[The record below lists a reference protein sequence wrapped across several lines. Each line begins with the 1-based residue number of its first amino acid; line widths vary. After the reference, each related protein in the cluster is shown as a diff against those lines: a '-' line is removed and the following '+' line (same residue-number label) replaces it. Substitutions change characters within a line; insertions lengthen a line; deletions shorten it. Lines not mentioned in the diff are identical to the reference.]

1 MSTSGN
7 GSIAKK
13 RRGEHYAD
21 EGHSDNKSPKISAL
35 TKGAQQEDR
44 NKDVRRSGRSNG
56 RPDYAAMSSYGLKTA
71 TDSTAAEGF
80 IGPEAETPLVSDD
93 EDGQDDN
100 EVKENEEGED
110 EEEDHGEDEENENEE
125 GEDKDEDHE
134 EDEESKNEEGQDEEE
149 DKEDEDEEEDEEEFD
164 DDTSLRQL
172 AEKLEKMYWGKLC
185 VSEVQEALEENT
197 TRAIVAAFFSGMAQA
212 GDYKCFKE
220 PNMKIPLTNRKG
232 KKLAAGSVAYLNKW
246 REQRGDKMRSF
257 KRLVEAV
264 NTDRDKLVTFLEEQ
278 LDMKGVLTVE
288 EFVTM
293 LVELYQEEIFNPS
306 EDKDEGEDK
315 DGEDESYFIN
325 RVAMFLKENVMDF
338 MKEATEKAVKLV
350 EEEKTVEYFWRNFGL
365 APGLRPVVRVALSHV
380 DKLLRERATIFEAL
394 AAILAQVA
402 PELEEMGDE
411 LKSEDTDVIWHHV
424 RTNLDENK
432 VATGAF
438 VAQACR
444 FAWLFQKMAEAQDW
458 ETEDWDEF
466 LSEEF
471 PQPQPSN

>member
-1 MSTSGN
+1 LSHCTMPDSGN
-7 GSIAKK
+7 GSIAK
-13 RRGEHYAD
+13 RRRDDERYAE
-21 EGHSDNKSPKISAL
+21 EGHPDNKGPKISDL
-35 TKGAQQEDR
+35 TKGAQQE
-44 NKDVRRSGRSNG
+44 NHKDVRRSGRSNG
-56 RPDYAAMSSYGLKTA
+56 RPDYAAMSSYGSKTA
-71 TDSTAAEGF
+71 TGSTAAKGF
-80 IGPEAETPLVSDD
+80 IDPEAETPLVSDD

-100 EVKENEEGED
+100 EVNKNEEGED
-110 EEEDHGEDEENENEE
+110 EEEDEEE
-125 GEDKDEDHE
+125 G
-134 EDEESKNEEGQDEEE
+134 
-149 DKEDEDEEEDEEEFD
+149 EDEEEDEEEGEDEEEDEEEGEDEDEDEEDDKSSKKSDEFD
-164 DDTSLRQL
+164 DDTSLREL
-172 AEKLEKMYWGKLC
+172 AEKLKNMYWDKLR
-185 VSEVQEALEENT
+185 VSEVQEALEEYT
-197 TRAIVAAFFSGMAQA
+197 TKAIAAAFFVGMAQP
-212 GDYKCFKE
+212 GDLKCFKE
-220 PNMKIPLTNRKG
+220 PDMEIPLTNRKG
-232 KKLAAGSVAYLNKW
+232 KKLAAGSVAYYNKW
-246 REQRGDKMRSF
+246 RQQRGDKMRFF

-264 NTDRDKLVTFLEEQ
+264 NTDRDKLVTFLEEE
-278 LDMKGVLTVE
+278 LDMEGVLTVE
-288 EFVTM
+288 KFVTM

-306 EDKDEGEDK
+306 EDEDEGEDK

-325 RVAMFLKENVMDF
+325 RVAMYLKENVMDF
-338 MKEATEKAVKLV
+338 MKGAIEKALKLV

-411 LKSEDTDVIWHHV
+411 LKSEDTDMIWHHV